1 MHLLNA
7 QAVEADA
14 GEPVDLGQTPGDI
27 VFLSTAETELA
38 VLAAAHRSLGDG
50 APSLRLANLLKLQH
64 PYSVDLYV
72 EAVIAHARVVV
83 VRLLG
88 GRAYWAYGV
97 ERLAA
102 TARARGIPLAILPGD
117 DRADADLGDW
127 STAPVE
133 MQRRL
138 WLWCVHGGEANA
150 RHLLAYLA
158 ATLGHEVARW
168 REPEPLPVAGLHR
181 DSTTAAGPNAALVFY
196 RALVQAGNLEPV
208 DALADALEAEGLG
221 VRALY
226 VTSLKD
232 AQAAAV
238 TEALLAERPIDVVVN
253 LTGFALGGGGRTLLD
268 DGTRPVLQATLA
280 SAPRASW
287 AATTRGLAPRDLAM
301 QVVLPE
307 VDGRIF
313 TRAFAFRERGE
324 VDPRVEAP
332 LARHVA
338 VPDRVAWIGALA
350 AAWTRLQ
357 RSERHER
364 RVALVLPNYPNKDGR
379 LANGVGLDTP
389 ESAARLL
396 HWLQDAGY
404 QVDGAPADGAALVAA
419 LKAAP
424 TNRLED
430 RAARTVTVR
439 LPLADYARAFAALPA
454 NARAAVVARWGEP
467 ADDPHVQDGAF
478 ALSLTLFGQVA
489 CGIQPAR
496 GYHVDP
502 EATYHAPDLVP
513 PHGYLAFYVWL
524 RQVFGVHAVV
534 HLGKH
539 GNLEWLPGKALALGP
554 ECWPEAVMGPLP
566 HLYPFIVNDPGEGS
580 QAKRRNAAVIIDH
593 LTPPLARAESWGAYA
608 ELEQLVDEFFEASG
622 LDGRRAAHL
631 KTEIVRASERLGLA
645 EDLGFGAAAD
655 DEEKLQALDNH
666 LCELKELQIRDGL
679 HVLGASPEREA
690 RRALLLALVRT
701 DRGDGPALRSLLRAL
716 AEDLGLDGFDPL
728 ARDLAESYTG
738 AKPRALVELCDAPW
752 RTAGDTVE
760 RLELLAEKLM
770 EGAPC
775 PGDWRATGVVLDAVA
790 DDLAPRLDASGA
802 AERAA
807 LLRGL
812 DGRFVAPGPSGAP
825 TRGRP
830 DVLPTG
836 RNFYAVDSRAVPTP
850 AAWRL
855 GWRSAQSICERYAQE
870 EGEWPE
876 QVALSA
882 WGTANMRT
890 GGDDLAQALALL
902 GVRPRWDAS
911 SHRVVGTEVL
921 PLDQLGRPRVDV
933 TLRVSGFFRDA
944 FPAQMALVDA
954 AVQAVAKLDE
964 EATWNPIAARVR
976 AEQAALEGAG
986 VAADQAFRRASY
998 RVFGAK
1004 PGAYGAGL
1012 QALVDEGCWEDEGD
1026 LARAFMAWGGWAYG
1040 AVPGADAE
1048 ADPVAAAPGALAT
1061 RLAGV
1066 DLVLHNQDNREHDIL
1081 DSDDYYQFEG
1091 GLTATVRHLSGRR
1104 PTVYHNDHSRPEHLR
1119 VRRLEEELSL
1129 VVRGRATN
1137 PKWIKGVMRHGYKG
1151 AFEIA
1156 ATVDYLFAFAA
1167 TTGLV
1172 GDHHFDAL
1180 WDAYLEDDAVK
1191 GFIAEVNPD
1200 ALAEIEARFEEA
1212 IRRGLWHPRRNLG
1225 ELAR

>member
-1 MHLLNA
+1 LHLLNA

-38 VLAAAHRSLGDG
+38 VMAAAHRALGDG

-72 EAVIAHARVVV
+72 EQIVARARVVV

-102 TARARGIPLAILPGD
+102 TARAKGIPLAIIPGD
-117 DRADADLGDW
+117 DRADPDLGDW
-127 STAPVE
+127 STAPAD

-158 ATLGHEVARW
+158 ETLERPVAPW
-168 REPEPLPVAGLHR
+168 REPEPLPAAGLHR
-181 DSTTAAGPNAALVFY
+181 DTSTDVGPNAAVVFY

-253 LTGFALGGGGRTLLD
+253 LTGFALGGGRTLLD

-280 SAPRASW
+280 SGPREGW
-287 AATTRGLAPRDLAM
+287 AETTRGLAPRDLAM

-313 TRAFAFRERGE
+313 TRAVAFRERGE
-324 VDPRVEAP
+324 IDPRVEAP
-332 LARHVA
+332 LARHVP
-338 VPDRVAWIGALA
+338 VPDRVTWTASLA

-357 RSERHER
+357 RTGRGER

-389 ESAARLL
+389 ESAARVLA
-396 HWLQDAGY
+396 WLEDAGY
-404 QVDGAPADGAALVAA
+404 AVAGAPKNGAALIAA
-419 LKAAP
+419 LKAGP

-430 RAARTVTVR
+430 RAAREVTVR
-439 LPLADYARAFAALPA
+439 LSLADYERAFAALPA
-454 NARAAVVARWGEP
+454 RAQAAMTERWGAA
-467 ADDPHVQDGAF
+467 ADDPHVEGGAF
-478 ALSLTLFGQVA
+478 ALSLVVFGHVA
-489 CGIQPAR
+489 CGIQPSR

-622 LDGRRAAHL
+622 LDGRRAEHL

-645 EDLGFGAAAD
+645 DDLGFAAAGD
-655 DEEKLQALDNH
+655 DDAKLEALDNH

-679 HVLGASPEREA
+679 HVLGASPERDA
-690 RRALLLALVRT
+690 RRSLLLALVRT
-701 DRGDGPALRSLLRAL
+701 DRGEGPALRSLLRAL
-716 AEDLGLDGFDPL
+716 ADDLGLDGFDPL
-728 ARDLAESYTG
+728 ARDLAEPYSG
-738 AKPRALVELCDAPW
+738 PKPDALAGLAPAPW
-752 RTAGDTVE
+752 RSAGDTVE
-760 RLELLAEKLM
+760 RLELLAERLM
-770 EGAPC
+770 NGAPC
-775 PGDWRATGVVLDAVA
+775 PREWRATRAVLDAIA
-790 DDLAPRLDASGA
+790 DDLAPKLDASGP

-807 LLRGL
+807 LIRGL
-812 DGRFVAPGPSGAP
+812 DGRFVPPGPSGAP

-855 GWRSAQSICERYAQE
+855 GWRSAQQIVERYAQE
-870 EGEWPE
+870 EGEWPR

-890 GGDDLAQALALL
+890 GGDDLAQALALM

-964 EATWNPIAARVR
+964 DPEWNPIAARVR
-976 AEQAALEGAG
+976 EEQAALERDGVGAE
-986 VAADQAFRRASY
+986 QAFRRASY

-1012 QALVDEGCWEDEGD
+1012 QALIDEGCWEDEGD

-1048 ADPVAAAPGALAT
+1048 ADPVAAAPEALEA
-1061 RLAGV
+1061 RLGGV

-1091 GLTATVRHLSGRR
+1091 GLTATVRHLSGRQ

-1129 VVRGRATN
+1129 IVRGRATN
-1137 PKWIKGVMRHGYKG
+1137 PKWIQGVMRHGYKG

-1180 WDAYLEDDAVK
+1180 WDAYLEDAEVK
-1191 GFIAEVNPD
+1191 GFIEEVNPD
-1200 ALAEIEARFEEA
+1200 ALGEIEQRFEEA
-1212 IRRGLWHPRRNLG
+1212 IRRGLWHPHRNLG

>member
-7 QAVEADA
+7 QAVEAEA

-27 VFLSTAETELA
+27 VFLSSAETELA
-38 VLAAAHRSLGDG
+38 VLAAARRELGAG
-50 APSLRLANLLKLQH
+50 APTLRLANLLKLQH
-64 PYSVDLYV
+64 PYSVDRYV
-72 EAVIAHARVVV
+72 EQIVAHARVVV

-88 GRAYWAYGV
+88 GRAYWPYGV
-97 ERLAA
+97 EQLAVC
-102 TARARGIPLAILPGD
+102 ARARGIELAILPGD
-117 DRADADLGDW
+117 DRADPDLADW
-127 STAPVE
+127 STAPPDV
-133 MQRRL
+133 QRRL
-138 WLWCVHGGEANA
+138 WLWCVHGGTANA

-158 ATLGHEVARW
+158 ERLGREVGPW
-168 REPEPLPVAGLHR
+168 REPEPLPAAGLHR
-181 DSTTAAGPNAALVFY
+181 DTATAAGPNAALVFY
-196 RALVQAGNLEPV
+196 RALVQAGNVEPV
-208 DALADALEAEGLG
+208 DALADALEAAGLG

-232 AQAAAV
+232 GQAAAV
-238 TEALLAERPIDVVVN
+238 TEALLAARPIDVVVN
-253 LTGFALGGGGRTLLD
+253 LTGFALGGGRTLLD

-280 SAPRASW
+280 GAPRASW
-287 AATTRGLAPRDLAM
+287 AETTRGLAPRDLAM

-307 VDGRIF
+307 IDGRIF
-313 TRAFAFRERGE
+313 TRAIAFRERGE
-324 VDPRVEAP
+324 IDPQVEAP

-338 VPDRVAWIGALA
+338 VPDRTAWVAALA
-350 AAWTRLQ
+350 AAWVRL
-357 RSERHER
+357 RRTPRGER
-364 RVALVLPNYPNKDGR
+364 RLALVLPNYPNKDGR

-389 ESAARLL
+389 ASAARVLN
-396 HWLQDAGY
+396 WLDEAGY
-404 QVDGAPADGAALVAA
+404 AVTGAPADGAALIAA
-419 LKAAP
+419 LKAGP
-424 TNRLED
+424 TNRLAD
-430 RAARTVTVR
+430 RAGRAATVR
-439 LPLADYARAFAALPA
+439 LPLAAYDRAFVTLPKV
-454 NARAAVVARWGEP
+454 ARDAVTARWGAP
-467 ADDPHVQDGAF
+467 ADDPHVVDGAF
-478 ALSLTLFGQVA
+478 TLSLLLFGNVA
-489 CGIQPAR
+489 CGVQPSR
-496 GYHVDP
+496 GYHLDP
-502 EATYHAPDLVP
+502 EATYHDPALVP
-513 PHGYLAFYVWL
+513 PHGYLAFYFWL
-524 RQVFGVHAVV
+524 RQEWGVHAVV

-554 ECWPEAVMGPLP
+554 ACWPEAVLGPLP

-593 LTPPLARAESWGAYA
+593 LTPPLTRAESHGAYA

-622 LDGRRAAHL
+622 LDGRRAEHL
-631 KTEIVRASERLGLA
+631 KTEIVRTSERLGLDQ
-645 EDLGFGAAAD
+645 DLGFGAAVD
-655 DEEKLQALDNH
+655 DDAKLEALDNH

-679 HVLGASPEREA
+679 HVLGTSPAGDA
-690 RRALLLALVRT
+690 RRALLTALART
-701 DRGDGPALRSLLRAL
+701 DRGEGPARRSLLAAL
-716 AEDLGLDGFDPL
+716 ADDLGLGGFDPL
-728 ARDLAESYTG
+728 TRDLAAPYDG
-738 AKPRALVELCDAPW
+738 PRPAALARVAAAPW

-760 RLELLAEKLM
+760 RLEFVAEQLIA
-770 EGAPC
+770 GGDC
-775 PGDWRATGVVLDAVA
+775 PGEWTATRAVLAAVA
-790 DDLAPRLDASGA
+790 DDLAPRLDAAGP
-802 AERAA
+802 AEREA

-812 DGRFVAPGPSGAP
+812 DGRFVPPGPSGAP

-855 GWRSAQSICERYAQE
+855 GWRSAQAVVERYAQE
-870 EGEWPE
+870 EGAWPT

-890 GGDDLAQALALL
+890 GGDDLAQALALM
-902 GVRPRWDAS
+902 GVRPRWDPA

-944 FPAQMALVDA
+944 FPAQMALVDS
-954 AVQAVAKLDE
+954 AVQAVARLDE
-964 EATWNPIAARVR
+964 APEWNPIAARVR
-976 AEQAALEGAG
+976 AEQAAFERDG
-986 VAADQAFRRASY
+986 VAPEHAFRRASY

-1012 QALVDEGCWEDEGD
+1012 QALIDEGGWADEGD

-1048 ADPVAAAPGALAT
+1048 ADPVAAAPEALES
-1061 RLAGV
+1061 RLGGV

-1091 GLTATVRHLSGRR
+1091 GLTATVRHLSGRQ

-1129 VVRGRATN
+1129 IVRGRATN
-1137 PKWIKGVMRHGYKG
+1137 PKWLEGVMRHGYKG

-1167 TTGLV
+1167 TTRLV

-1180 WDAYLEDDAVK
+1180 WDAYLEDEAVK
-1191 GFIAEVNPD
+1191 GFIAAVNPD
-1200 ALAEIEARFEEA
+1200 ALREIEARFEEA
-1212 IRRGLWHPRRNLG
+1212 VRRGLWHPRRNLG
-1225 ELAR
+1225 EPAR

>member
-7 QAVEADA
+7 QAVEAEA

-38 VLAAAHRSLGDG
+38 VLAAAHRALGDA
-50 APSLRLANLLKLQH
+50 APSLRLANLLQLQH

-72 EAVIAHARVVV
+72 ERVIARARIVV

-88 GRAYWAYGV
+88 GRSYWPYGV
-97 ERLAA
+97 EQLAA
-102 TARARGIPLAILPGD
+102 TARARGIPLALLPGD
-117 DRADADLGDW
+117 DRADPDLGDW

-150 RHLLAYLA
+150 RHLLAFLA
-158 ATLGHEVARW
+158 ETLGHPVAPW
-168 REPEPLPVAGLHR
+168 REPEPLPAAGLHR
-181 DSTTAAGPNAALVFY
+181 DTTTAAGPNAALVFY
-196 RALVQAGNLEPV
+196 RALLQAGNLEPV
-208 DALADALEAEGLG
+208 DALAAALEAEGLG

-238 TEALLAERPIDVVVN
+238 SEALLAERPIEVVVN

-280 SAPRASW
+280 SGAQASW

-313 TRAFAFRERGE
+313 TRAVAFREKRAL
-324 VDPRVEAP
+324 DPRVQAP
-332 LARHVA
+332 LARHVPA
-338 VPDRVAWIGALA
+338 PDRTAWVAALA
-350 AAWTRLQ
+350 AAWTRL
-357 RSERHER
+357 RRTPTAER
-364 RVALVLPNYPNKDGR
+364 RIAVILPNYPNKDGR

-389 ESAARLL
+389 ASAAAVLR
-396 HWLQDAGY
+396 WLAAAGY
-404 QVDGAPADGAALVAA
+404 EVRDAPADGAALMAA
-419 LKAAP
+419 LKAGP
-424 TNRLED
+424 TNRLANRHSRE
-430 RAARTVTVR
+430 VTVR
-439 LPLADYARAFAALPA
+439 LPLADYERAFAALPEA
-454 NARAAVVARWGEP
+454 ARTAMTERWGP
-467 ADDPHVQDGAF
+467 PGADPHVQEGAF
-478 ALSLTLFGQVA
+478 ALAVHVFGQVV
-489 CGIQPAR
+489 CGIQPSR

-502 EATYHAPDLVP
+502 EATYHDPDLVP
-513 PHGYLAFYVWL
+513 PHGYLAFYLWL
-524 RQVFGVHAVV
+524 RQVFGVHAMV

-554 ECWPEAVMGPLP
+554 ACWPEAVMGPVP

-631 KTEIVRASERLGLA
+631 KTEIVRASEALGLA
-645 EDLGFGAAAD
+645 DDLGFASAD
-655 DEEKLQALDNH
+655 DDEAKLRALDNH

-679 HVLGASPEREA
+679 HVLGTSPEGDA

-701 DRGDGPALRSLLRAL
+701 DRGEAPALRSLLGAL
-716 AEDLGLDGFDPL
+716 AADLDLAGFDPL
-728 ARDLAESYTG
+728 ARELGAPYDGPRPAALA
-738 AKPRALVELCDAPW
+738 ALTDAPW

-760 RLELLAEKLM
+760 RLELLAERLLS
-770 EGAPC
+770 GAPC
-775 PGDWRATGVVLDAVA
+775 PRGWTATRAVLDAVA
-790 DDLAPRLDASGA
+790 EDLAPKLDASGP

-807 LLRGL
+807 LLQGL
-812 DGRFVAPGPSGAP
+812 DGRFVPPGPSGAP

-836 RNFYAVDSRAVPTP
+836 RNFYAVDTRAVPTP

-855 GWRSAQSICERYAQE
+855 GWRSAQGICERYAQE
-870 EGEWPE
+870 EGEWPR

-944 FPAQMALVDA
+944 FPAQMALFDA
-954 AVQAVAKLDE
+954 AVQAVARLDE
-964 EATWNPIAARVR
+964 DAEWNPIAARVR
-976 AEQAALEGAG
+976 DEGAELERAG
-986 VAADQAFRRASY
+986 AAPEAAFRRASY

-1012 QALVDEGCWEDEGD
+1012 QALIDEGAWEDEGD

-1040 AVPGADAE
+1040 AAPGADAD
-1048 ADPVAAAPGALAT
+1048 ADPVAAAPEALEA
-1061 RLAGV
+1061 RLGGV

-1091 GLTATVRHLSGRR
+1091 GLAATVRHLSDRR
-1104 PTVYHNDHSRPEHLR
+1104 PVIYHNDHSRPAHLR
-1119 VRRLEEELSL
+1119 TRRLEEELSL

-1137 PKWIKGVMRHGYKG
+1137 PKWLRGVMRHGYKG

-1180 WDAYLEDDAVK
+1180 WEAYLEDPEVK
-1191 GFIAEVNPD
+1191 AFIEAANPD
-1200 ALAEIEARFEEA
+1200 ALAEIEQRFAEA